1 MTATTS
7 RSIFVALDESTHATS
22 AFNFVLDNIAREGEH
37 VTAVVVIDN
46 ASERDETLEKTK
58 TLIRAIADPDHL
70 NVKFSVQILV
80 ANGQKVGPLLCQ
92 LVDEQKPAMLVLGSA
107 GKSHIEGMLIGSV
120 SNYAIANANVPVI
133 VARLTP
139 ADEARAQKNASRSS
153 AIGNNHAMWV

>member
-1 MTATTS
+1 MTTAA
-7 RSIFVALDESTHATS
+7 RNIFVAIDESAHATS

-37 VTAVVVIDN
+37 VTAVVVVDN
-46 ASERDETLEKTK
+46 ATERDATLEKTK

-70 NVKFSVQILV
+70 NIKFSVQILV

-120 SNYAIANANVPVI
+120 SNFAIANANVPVI
-133 VARLTP
+133 VARLMP
-139 ADEARAQKNASRSS
+139 ADETRAQKKAPRSS
-153 AIGNNHAMWV
+153 TIGNNHAMSV